1 MKKIFCSVVSFLVF
15 SLFVPKGLFP
25 QALESSV
32 SETKASD
39 SQKYIQRI
47 EWEGDENAWQY
58 GIEIISE
65 DASVEPLTLT
75 TEATFVTFTLPP
87 GNYKY
92 RISVYDL
99 FGHIAVQSK
108 WCVFTITKAVQ
119 PIIGDM
125 EENIT
130 VKKTNKVEIPVQLE
144 NVSDA
149 SKIVMINSETNEEV
163 VAEFEV
169 ETDKDTGINIVDK
182 LMVPKLPE
190 GNWTVK
196 VTNPGGKSIV
206 SDNININLKKKDY
219 DFKNVN
225 IQLQGGYPFLFGN
238 SEVLSFLDSLVKFNL
253 GGRFSIAPINFGR
266 NYFGFDVSYNF
277 DDIIYQ
283 NQLLTIAV
291 AMHTVQ
297 FSVLYQFELWEEH
310 LYFDTRLGMGFTF
323 MDLFSSGGHG
333 DDFEKG
339 YIYPAVNGSLA
350 FMYRPVRYMNIELGA
365 QAIALLAPDNVYVTA
380 TPIILVGVS
389 F

>member
-15 SLFVPKGLFP
+15 SLFVPKGLFS

-182 LMVPKLPE
+182 LIVPKLPE

-225 IQLQGGYPFLFGN
+225 FQLQGGYPFLFGN
-238 SEVLSFLDSLVKFNL
+238 SEVLSILDGPVKFNL
-253 GGRFSIAPINFGR
+253 GGRFSIAPINYGR
-266 NYFGFDVSYNF
+266 NYFGFDVFYNF
-277 DDIIYQ
+277 DNIDYQ
-283 NQLLTIAV
+283 NEILTIAV
-291 AMHTVQ
+291 NLHTVQ
-297 FSVLYQFELWEEH
+297 FSVLYQFELWKEH

-365 QAIALLAPDNVYVTA
+365 QAIALLAPDNIFVIA

>member
-182 LMVPKLPE
+182 LIVPKLPE

-225 IQLQGGYPFLFGN
+225 FQLQGGYPFLFGN
-238 SEVLSFLDSLVKFNL
+238 SDVLSFLDSLVKFNL

-266 NYFGFDVSYNF
+266 NYFGFDVFYNF
-277 DDIIYQ
+277 DNIVYQ
-283 NQLLTIAV
+283 NELLTIAV
-291 AMHTVQ
+291 NLHTVQ
-297 FSVLYQFELWEEH
+297 FSVLYQFELWKEH

-350 FMYRPVRYMNIELGA
+350 FMYRPVRYMNIELGV
-365 QAIALLAPDNVYVTA
+365 QAIALLAPDNIFVIA

>member
-1 MKKIFCSVVSFLVF
+1 MKKIFCSVVLFLVF

-182 LMVPKLPE
+182 LIVPKLPE

-225 IQLQGGYPFLFGN
+225 FQLQGGYPFLFGN
-238 SEVLSFLDSLVKFNL
+238 SDVLSFLDSLVKFNL

-266 NYFGFDVSYNF
+266 NYFGFDVFYNF
-277 DDIIYQ
+277 DNIVYQ
-283 NQLLTIAV
+283 NELLTIAV
-291 AMHTVQ
+291 NLHTVQ
-297 FSVLYQFELWEEH
+297 FSVLYQFELWKEH

-365 QAIALLAPDNVYVTA
+365 QAIALLAPDNVYVIA

>member
-1 MKKIFCSVVSFLVF
+1 MKKIFCSVISFLVF

-182 LMVPKLPE
+182 LIVPKLPE

-225 IQLQGGYPFLFGN
+225 FQLQGGYPFLFGN
-238 SEVLSFLDSLVKFNL
+238 SDVLSFLDSLVKFNL

-266 NYFGFDVSYNF
+266 NYFGFDVFYNF
-277 DDIIYQ
+277 DNIVYQ
-283 NQLLTIAV
+283 NELLTIAV
-291 AMHTVQ
+291 NLHTVQ
-297 FSVLYQFELWEEH
+297 FSVLYQFELWKEH

-365 QAIALLAPDNVYVTA
+365 QAIALLAPDNVYVIA

>member
-75 TEATFVTFTLPP
+75 TEATFVTFSLPP

-182 LMVPKLPE
+182 LIVPKLPE

-206 SDNININLKKKDY
+206 SDNINIKLKKKDY

-225 IQLQGGYPFLFGN
+225 FQLQGGYPFLFGN
-238 SEVLSFLDSLVKFNL
+238 SDVLSFLDSLVKFNL

-266 NYFGFDVSYNF
+266 NYFGFDVFYNF
-277 DDIIYQ
+277 DNIVYQ
-283 NQLLTIAV
+283 NELLTIAV
-291 AMHTVQ
+291 NLHTVQ

-365 QAIALLAPDNVYVTA
+365 QAIALLAPDNVYVIA

>member
-182 LMVPKLPE
+182 LIVPKLPE

-225 IQLQGGYPFLFGN
+225 FQLQGGYPFLFGN
-238 SEVLSFLDSLVKFNL
+238 SDVLSFLDSLVKFNL

-266 NYFGFDVSYNF
+266 NYFGFDVFYNF
-277 DDIIYQ
+277 DNIVYQ
-283 NQLLTIAV
+283 NEILTIAV
-291 AMHTVQ
+291 NLHTVQ
-297 FSVLYQFELWEEH
+297 FSVFYQFELWKEH

-365 QAIALLAPDNVYVTA
+365 QAIALLAPDNVYVIA
-380 TPIILVGVS
+380 TPILLVGVS

>member
-182 LMVPKLPE
+182 LIVPKLPE

-225 IQLQGGYPFLFGN
+225 FQLQGGYPFLFGN
-238 SEVLSFLDSLVKFNL
+238 SDVLSFLDSLVKFNL

-266 NYFGFDVSYNF
+266 NYFGFDVFYNF
-277 DDIIYQ
+277 DNIDYQ
-283 NQLLTIAV
+283 NEILTIAV
-291 AMHTVQ
+291 NLHTVQ
-297 FSVLYQFELWEEH
+297 FSVLYQFELWKEH

-365 QAIALLAPDNVYVTA
+365 QAIALLAPDNVYVIA

>member
-169 ETDKDTGINIVDK
+169 ETDKDTGVNIVDK
-182 LMVPKLPE
+182 LIVPKLPE

-225 IQLQGGYPFLFGN
+225 FQLQGGYPFLFGN
-238 SEVLSFLDSLVKFNL
+238 SDVLSFLDSLVKFNL

-266 NYFGFDVSYNF
+266 NYFGFDVFYNF
-277 DDIIYQ
+277 DNIDYQ
-283 NQLLTIAV
+283 NEILTIAV
-291 AMHTVQ
+291 NLHTVQ

-323 MDLFSSGGHG
+323 LDLFSSGGHG

-350 FMYRPVRYMNIELGA
+350 FMYRPVRHMNIELGA
-365 QAIALLAPDNVYVTA
+365 QAIALLAPDNVYVIA

>member
-130 VKKTNKVEIPVQLE
+130 VKKSNKVEIPVQLE

-169 ETDKDTGINIVDK
+169 ETDKDTGIYIVDK
-182 LMVPKLPE
+182 LIVPKLPE

-225 IQLQGGYPFLFGN
+225 FQLQGGYPFLFGN
-238 SEVLSFLDSLVKFNL
+238 SDVLSFLDSLVKFNL

-266 NYFGFDVSYNF
+266 NYFGFDVFYNF
-277 DDIIYQ
+277 DNIDYQ
-283 NQLLTIAV
+283 NEILTIAV
-291 AMHTVQ
+291 NLHTVQ
-297 FSVLYQFELWEEH
+297 FSVLYQFELWKEH

-365 QAIALLAPDNVYVTA
+365 QAIALLAPDNVYVIA

>member
-182 LMVPKLPE
+182 LIVPKLPE

-225 IQLQGGYPFLFGN
+225 FQLQGGYPFLFGN
-238 SEVLSFLDSLVKFNL
+238 SDVLSFLDSLVKFNL

-266 NYFGFDVSYNF
+266 NYFGFDVFYNF
-277 DDIIYQ
+277 DNIDYQ
-283 NQLLTIAV
+283 NEILTIEV
-291 AMHTVQ
+291 NLHTVQ
-297 FSVLYQFELWEEH
+297 FSVLYQFELWKEH

-350 FMYRPVRYMNIELGA
+350 FMYRPVRHMNIELGA
-365 QAIALLAPDNVYVTA
+365 QAIALLAPDNVYVIA

>member
-182 LMVPKLPE
+182 LIVPKLPE

-206 SDNININLKKKDY
+206 SDNINIKLKKKDY

-225 IQLQGGYPFLFGN
+225 FQLQGGYPFLFGN
-238 SEVLSFLDSLVKFNL
+238 SDVLSFLDSLVKFNL

-266 NYFGFDVSYNF
+266 NYFGFDVFYNF
-277 DDIIYQ
+277 DNIVYQ
-283 NQLLTIAV
+283 NELLTIAV
-291 AMHTVQ
+291 NLHTVQ

-333 DDFEKG
+333 GDFEKG

-365 QAIALLAPDNVYVTA
+365 QAIALLAPDNVYVIA

>member
-15 SLFVPKGLFP
+15 SLFVPEGLFP

-39 SQKYIQRI
+39 LQKYIQRI

-130 VKKTNKVEIPVQLE
+130 VKKSNKVEIPVQLE

-169 ETDKDTGINIVDK
+169 ETDKDTGVNIVDK
-182 LMVPKLPE
+182 LIVPKLPE

-225 IQLQGGYPFLFGN
+225 FQLQGGYPFLFGN
-238 SEVLSFLDSLVKFNL
+238 SDVLSFLDSLVKFNL

-266 NYFGFDVSYNF
+266 NYFGFDVFYNF
-277 DDIIYQ
+277 DNIVYQ
-283 NQLLTIAV
+283 NELLTIAV
-291 AMHTVQ
+291 NLHTVQ
-297 FSVLYQFELWEEH
+297 FSVLYQFELWKEH

-365 QAIALLAPDNVYVTA
+365 QAIALLAPDNVYVIA

>member
-32 SETKASD
+32 SEKKASD

-130 VKKTNKVEIPVQLE
+130 VKKSNKVEIPVQLE

-182 LMVPKLPE
+182 LIVPKLPE

-219 DFKNVN
+219 DFKNIN
-225 IQLQGGYPFLFGN
+225 FQLQGGYPFLFGN
-238 SEVLSFLDSLVKFNL
+238 SDVLSFLDSLVKFNL

-266 NYFGFDVSYNF
+266 NYFGFDVFYNF
-277 DDIIYQ
+277 DNIDYQ
-283 NQLLTIAV
+283 NEILTIAV
-291 AMHTVQ
+291 NLHTVQ
-297 FSVLYQFELWEEH
+297 FSVLYQFELWKEH

-365 QAIALLAPDNVYVTA
+365 QAIALLTPDNIFVIA
-380 TPIILVGVS
+380 TPVLLVGVS

>member
-15 SLFVPKGLFP
+15 SLFVPKGLFA

-182 LMVPKLPE
+182 LIVPKLPE

-225 IQLQGGYPFLFGN
+225 FQLQGGYPFLFGN
-238 SEVLSFLDSLVKFNL
+238 SDVLSFLDSLVKFNL

-266 NYFGFDVSYNF
+266 NYFGFDVFYNF
-277 DDIIYQ
+277 DNIDYQ
-283 NQLLTIAV
+283 NEILTIEV
-291 AMHTVQ
+291 NLHTVQ
-297 FSVLYQFELWEEH
+297 FSVLYQFELWKEH

-365 QAIALLAPDNVYVTA
+365 QAIALLAPDNVYVIA

>member
-32 SETKASD
+32 SEKKASD

-130 VKKTNKVEIPVQLE
+130 VKKSNKVEIPVQLE

-182 LMVPKLPE
+182 LIVPKLPE

-225 IQLQGGYPFLFGN
+225 FQLQGGYPFLFGN
-238 SEVLSFLDSLVKFNL
+238 SDVLSFLDSLVKFNL

-297 FSVLYQFELWEEH
+297 FSVLYQFELWKEH

-365 QAIALLAPDNVYVTA
+365 QAIALLAPDNIFVIA
-380 TPIILVGVS
+380 TPVLLVGVS

>member
-15 SLFVPKGLFP
+15 SLFVPKGLFA

-75 TEATFVTFTLPP
+75 TEATFVTFSLPP

-182 LMVPKLPE
+182 LIVPKLPE

-225 IQLQGGYPFLFGN
+225 FQLQGGYPFLFGN
-238 SEVLSFLDSLVKFNL
+238 SDVLSFLDSLVKFNL

-266 NYFGFDVSYNF
+266 NYFGFDVFYNF
-277 DDIIYQ
+277 DNIDYQ
-283 NQLLTIAV
+283 NEILTIAV
-291 AMHTVQ
+291 NLHTVQ

-310 LYFDTRLGMGFTF
+310 LYFDTRLGMGVTF
-323 MDLFSSGGHG
+323 MDLFSSGGYG
-333 DDFEKG
+333 EDFEKG
-339 YIYPAVNGSLA
+339 YIYPAVNGCLA

-365 QAIALLAPDNVYVTA
+365 QAIALLTPDNIFVIA
-380 TPIILVGVS
+380 TPVLLVGVS

>member
-169 ETDKDTGINIVDK
+169 ETDKDTGVNIVDK
-182 LMVPKLPE
+182 LIVPKLPE

-225 IQLQGGYPFLFGN
+225 FQLQGGYPFLFGN
-238 SEVLSFLDSLVKFNL
+238 SDVLSFLDSLVKFNL

-266 NYFGFDVSYNF
+266 NYFGFDVFYNF
-277 DDIIYQ
+277 DNIDYQ
-283 NQLLTIAV
+283 NEILTIAV
-291 AMHTVQ
+291 NLHTVQ
-297 FSVLYQFELWEEH
+297 FSVLYQFELWKEH

-365 QAIALLAPDNVYVTA
+365 QAIALLAPDNVYVIA

>member
-1 MKKIFCSVVSFLVF
+1 MKKIFCSVISFLVF
-15 SLFVPKGLFP
+15 LLFVPKGLFP

-130 VKKTNKVEIPVQLE
+130 VKKSNKVEIPVQLE

-182 LMVPKLPE
+182 LIVPKLPE

-225 IQLQGGYPFLFGN
+225 FQLQGGYPFLFGN
-238 SEVLSFLDSLVKFNL
+238 SDVLSFLDNLVKFNL

-266 NYFGFDVSYNF
+266 NYFGFDVFYNF
-277 DDIIYQ
+277 DNIVYQ
-283 NQLLTIAV
+283 NELLTIAV
-291 AMHTVQ
+291 NLHTVQ
-297 FSVLYQFELWEEH
+297 FSVLYQFELWKEH

-365 QAIALLAPDNVYVTA
+365 QAIALLAPDNVYVIA

>member
-144 NVSDA
+144 NVSDS

-169 ETDKDTGINIVDK
+169 ETDKDTGIYIVDK
-182 LMVPKLPE
+182 LIVPKLSE

-225 IQLQGGYPFLFGN
+225 FQLQGGYPFLFGN
-238 SEVLSFLDSLVKFNL
+238 SDVLSFLDNLLKFNL

-291 AMHTVQ
+291 NLHTVQ

-365 QAIALLAPDNVYVTA
+365 QAIALLAPDNVYVIA
-380 TPIILVGVS
+380 TPILLVGVS

>member
-1 MKKIFCSVVSFLVF
+1 MKKIFCSVISFLVF
-15 SLFVPKGLFP
+15 SLFVPKELFP

-75 TEATFVTFTLPP
+75 TEATFVTFSLPP

-144 NVSDA
+144 YVSDA

-182 LMVPKLPE
+182 LIVPKLPE

-225 IQLQGGYPFLFGN
+225 FQLQGGYPFLFGN
-238 SEVLSFLDSLVKFNL
+238 SDVLSFLDSLVKFNL

-266 NYFGFDVSYNF
+266 NYFGFDVFYNF
-277 DDIIYQ
+277 DNIVYQ
-283 NQLLTIAV
+283 NELLTIAV
-291 AMHTVQ
+291 NLHTVQ

-365 QAIALLAPDNVYVTA
+365 QAIALLAPDNVYVIA

>member
-1 MKKIFCSVVSFLVF
+1 MKKIFCSVISFLVF

-108 WCVFTITKAVQ
+108 WCVFTITKAV

-182 LMVPKLPE
+182 LIVPKLPE

-225 IQLQGGYPFLFGN
+225 FQLQGGYPFLFGN
-238 SEVLSFLDSLVKFNL
+238 SDVLSFLDSLVKFNL

-266 NYFGFDVSYNF
+266 NYFGFDVFYNF
-277 DDIIYQ
+277 DNIVYQ
-283 NQLLTIAV
+283 NELLTIAV
-291 AMHTVQ
+291 NLHTVQ
-297 FSVLYQFELWEEH
+297 FSVLYQFELWKEH

-365 QAIALLAPDNVYVTA
+365 QAIALLAPDNVYVIA

>member
-169 ETDKDTGINIVDK
+169 ETDKDTGVNIVDK
-182 LMVPKLPE
+182 LIVPKLPE

-225 IQLQGGYPFLFGN
+225 FQLQGGYPFLFGN
-238 SEVLSFLDSLVKFNL
+238 SDVLSFLDNLVKFNL

-350 FMYRPVRYMNIELGA
+350 FMYRPVRHMNIELGA
-365 QAIALLAPDNVYVTA
+365 QAIALLAPDNIFVIA
-380 TPIILVGVS
+380 TPVLLVGVS

>member
-1 MKKIFCSVVSFLVF
+1 MKKIFCSVVSFLIF

-130 VKKTNKVEIPVQLE
+130 VKKTSKVEIPVQLE
-144 NVSDA
+144 YVSDA
-149 SKIVMINSETNEEV
+149 SKIVMINTETNEEV

-169 ETDKDTGINIVDK
+169 ETDKDTGINIVEK
-182 LMVPKLPE
+182 LIVPKLPE

-238 SEVLSFLDSLVKFNL
+238 SDVLSFLDSLVKFNL
-253 GGRFSIAPINFGR
+253 GGRFSIAPINFER
-266 NYFGFDVSYNF
+266 NYFGFDVFYNF
-277 DDIIYQ
+277 DNIVYQ

-297 FSVLYQFELWEEH
+297 FSVLYQFELWKEH

-365 QAIALLAPDNVYVTA
+365 QAIALLAPDNVYVIA

>member
-1 MKKIFCSVVSFLVF
+1 MKKIFCSVVSFLIF

-75 TEATFVTFTLPP
+75 TEATFVTFSLPP

-182 LMVPKLPE
+182 LIVPKLPE

-225 IQLQGGYPFLFGN
+225 FQLQGGYPFLFGN
-238 SEVLSFLDSLVKFNL
+238 SDVLSFLDSLVKFNL

-266 NYFGFDVSYNF
+266 NYFGFDVFYNF
-277 DDIIYQ
+277 DNIVYQ
-283 NQLLTIAV
+283 NEILTIAV
-291 AMHTVQ
+291 NLHTVQ
-297 FSVLYQFELWEEH
+297 FSVLYQFELWKEH

-350 FMYRPVRYMNIELGA
+350 FMYRPVRYMNIELGV
-365 QAIALLAPDNVYVTA
+365 QAIALLAPDNVYVIA
-380 TPIILVGVS
+380 TPILLVGVS

>member
-130 VKKTNKVEIPVQLE
+130 VKKSNKVEIPVQLE

-182 LMVPKLPE
+182 LIVPKLPE

-225 IQLQGGYPFLFGN
+225 FQLQGGYPFLFGN
-238 SEVLSFLDSLVKFNL
+238 SDVLSFLDNLVKFNL

-297 FSVLYQFELWEEH
+297 FSVLYQFELWKEH

-365 QAIALLAPDNVYVTA
+365 QAIALLAPDNIFVIA

>member
-1 MKKIFCSVVSFLVF
+1 MKKIFCSVISFLVF

-99 FGHIAVQSK
+99 FGHIAIQSK

-130 VKKTNKVEIPVQLE
+130 VKKSNKVEIPVQLE

-169 ETDKDTGINIVDK
+169 ETDKDTGVNIVDK
-182 LMVPKLPE
+182 LIVPKLPE

-225 IQLQGGYPFLFGN
+225 FQLQGGYPFLFGN
-238 SEVLSFLDSLVKFNL
+238 SDVLSFLDSLVKFNL

-266 NYFGFDVSYNF
+266 NYFGFDVFYNF
-277 DDIIYQ
+277 DNIVYQ
-283 NQLLTIAV
+283 NELLTIAV
-291 AMHTVQ
+291 NLHTVQ
-297 FSVLYQFELWEEH
+297 FSVLYQFELWKEH

-365 QAIALLAPDNVYVTA
+365 QAIALLAPDNVYVIA

>member
-130 VKKTNKVEIPVQLE
+130 VKKTNKVEIPVQME

-169 ETDKDTGINIVDK
+169 ETDKDTGVNIVDK
-182 LMVPKLPE
+182 LIVPKLPE

-225 IQLQGGYPFLFGN
+225 FQLQCGYPFLFGN
-238 SEVLSFLDSLVKFNL
+238 SDVLSFLDSLVKFNL

-266 NYFGFDVSYNF
+266 YYFGFDVFYNF
-277 DDIIYQ
+277 DNIVYQ
-283 NQLLTIAV
+283 NELLTIAV
-291 AMHTVQ
+291 NLHTVQ
-297 FSVLYQFELWEEH
+297 FSVLYQFELWKEH

-365 QAIALLAPDNVYVTA
+365 QAIALLAPDNVYVIA